1 MKCAPRRSSR
11 RCLIRSMSSDAALIH
26 DDPASL
32 TLEELVAVQPRHLRG
47 KLERGLRT
55 PEGERPGRG
64 RARSLD
70 FEGLSPY
77 QFGDDIRAIDWRASL
92 RSGETTVK
100 RFSAAAHRARVL
112 VLDLKPT
119 LFFGTDERLMA
130 KTACL
135 TTAWL
140 AWAANVVNEPVGLA
154 IGANVIAPRRGRKHV
169 LRLLDVIANAH
180 SAAKTQRAQS
190 VEYDALAG
198 LTGREDEICV
208 VCELP
213 EDCGAL
219 IKVGRTLS
227 SVRNLRL
234 FLVEDPVTT
243 RSPAPGRYPVR
254 GDDGQRQ
261 VLLVRD
267 SSLREAEGLKTLKD
281 AGWRIERARD
291 LLPRK
296 PTA

>member
-1 MKCAPRRSSR
+1 
-11 RCLIRSMSSDAALIH
+11 MSSEAALTY
-26 DDPASL
+26 DDLTSL

-77 QFGDDIRAIDWRASL
+77 QYGDDIRAIDWRASL

-100 RFSAAAHRARVL
+100 RFSAAAHRTRML
-112 VLDLKPT
+112 VLDLKPS
-119 LFFGTDERLMA
+119 LYFGTDERLMA

-154 IGANVIAPRRGRKHV
+154 IGADVVAPRRGRKHV
-169 LRLLDVIANAH
+169 LRLLDAIAHAFH
-180 SAAKTQRAQS
+180 AAKTQHPQPM
-190 VEYDALAG
+190 EYDALAG

-208 VCELP
+208 ISELP
-213 EDCGAL
+213 DDCTDLAKL
-219 IKVGRTLS
+219 GRTLS
-227 SVRNLRL
+227 SVRNLHL

-243 RSPAPGRYPVR
+243 RQPAPGRYPVR
-254 GDDGQRQ
+254 GDDGQRR
-261 VLLVRD
+261 VLLVREERD
-267 SSLREAEGLKTLKD
+267 EAVDGIKTLKD

-291 LLPRK
+291 LLPRRRS
-296 PTA
+296 A

>member
-1 MKCAPRRSSR
+1 
-11 RCLIRSMSSDAALIH
+11 MSSDAALIP

-77 QFGDDIRAIDWRASL
+77 QYGDDIRAIDWRASL

-100 RFSAAAHRARVL
+100 RFSAAAHRARML
-112 VLDLKPT
+112 VLDLKPS
-119 LFFGTDERLMA
+119 LYFGTDERLMA

-135 TTAWL
+135 TAAWL
-140 AWAANVVNEPVGLA
+140 AWAANVVNEPLGLA

-169 LRLLDVIANAH
+169 LRMLDTIVVAH
-180 SAAKTQRAQS
+180 DAAKTQRPQP

-208 VCELP
+208 VSELP
-213 EDCGAL
+213 DDCSAL
-219 IKVGRTLS
+219 TKVGRTLS
-227 SVRNLRL
+227 GVRNLRL
-234 FLVEDPVTT
+234 FLVEDPVAT

-261 VLLVRD
+261 VLLVRED
-267 SSLREAEGLKTLKD
+267 RDITADGIKALKD

-296 PTA
+296 PAA

>member
-1 MKCAPRRSSR
+1 
-11 RCLIRSMSSDAALIH
+11 MSSDAAL
-26 DDPASL
+26 DPGDLTSL

-77 QFGDDIRAIDWRASL
+77 QYGDDIRAIDWRASL

-100 RFSAAAHRARVL
+100 RFSAAAHRTRML
-112 VLDLKPT
+112 VLDLKPS
-119 LFFGTDERLMA
+119 LYFGTDERLMA

-154 IGANVIAPRRGRKHV
+154 IGANVVAPRRGRKHV
-169 LRLLDVIANAH
+169 LRLLDAIAQAYL
-180 SAAKTQRAQS
+180 AGRTQRPKP

-198 LTGREDEICV
+198 LTGREDEICLV
-208 VCELP
+208 SELP
-213 EDCGAL
+213 GDCSDLA
-219 IKVGRTLS
+219 KVGRTLS
-227 SVRNLRL
+227 SVRNLRF
-234 FLVEDPVTT
+234 FLVQDPVAT
-243 RSPAPGRYPVR
+243 RPPEPGRYPIR
-254 GDDGQRQ
+254 GDDGQRR
-261 VLLVRD
+261 VLVVREKRD
-267 SSLREAEGLKTLKD
+267 EVADGIKTLKD
-281 AGWRIERARD
+281 AGWQVESARD

-296 PTA
+296 RNT